1 MFDYAHLVS
10 WALLVAGWAV
20 IHRIARHNR
29 KMTERTRI
37 INEKTDLLDEVGKI
51 VEATWGHPDVA
62 EIDDGDILKYSMDA
76 IWIIEK
82 IRKRYAELEDMD
94 SKKNREYSSLA
105 GKLRQSV
112 TLDMD
117 CLKQLDESERG
128 LRYSSIKEIC
138 GRLEGLPKKKY

>member
-10 WALLVAGWAV
+10 WALLVVGWGV
-20 IHRIARHNR
+20 IHFIAKHNR

-37 INEKTDLLDEVGKI
+37 INEKTDLLDEVEKI
-51 VEATWGHPDVA
+51 VEATWDHHDVA
-62 EIDDGDILKYSMDA
+62 KIDDGDILKYSMDA

-82 IRKRYAELEDMD
+82 IRKRYAELEDLD
-94 SKKNREYSSLA
+94 SKESGEYSSLV
-105 GKLRQSV
+105 GELRRSV

-117 CLKQLDESERG
+117 CLRELSESERAH
-128 LRYSSIKEIC
+128 RYKSIKEIC